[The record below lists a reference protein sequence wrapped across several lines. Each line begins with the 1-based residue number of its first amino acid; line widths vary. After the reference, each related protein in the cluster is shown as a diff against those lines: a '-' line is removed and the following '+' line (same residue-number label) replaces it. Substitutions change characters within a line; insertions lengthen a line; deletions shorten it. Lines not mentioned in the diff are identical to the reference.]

1 MPIAKDVTELIG
13 NTPMV
18 RLNRLT
24 ASLPGD
30 TIIAAK
36 LESHNPLGSVK
47 DRIGI
52 SMINEAEKAGLIKRG
67 HTTLIEPTSG
77 NTGIALA
84 FVAAARQY
92 KLILTMPDTMSVE
105 RRKLLAALGAELVLT
120 PGAEGMRGAIN
131 KATELLATT
140 PNSFMPQ
147 QFDNPA
153 NPKIHR
159 ETTAEEIWRDTE
171 GKVDI
176 FIAGVGTGGTITGVG
191 QVLKERKPSV
201 QIIALEPTDSPV
213 LTQTLQG
220 VPLKP
225 GPHKIQGIGAGF
237 VPSVLDLSVIDE
249 VFQVTNDQALEWG
262 RRLAAEEGLLCGISS
277 GAAAFA
283 AVEIAKRPEN
293 KGKMIVI
300 ILPSTGE
307 RYLSTA
313 LFADLVPEVATANA
327 SVPQEPVTAST

>member
-1 MPIAKDVTELIG
+1 MAIANDVTQVIG
-13 NTPMV
+13 NTPLV

-24 ASLPGD
+24 SELPAE
-30 TIIAAK
+30 TVIAAK

-47 DRIGI
+47 DRIGV

-92 KLILTMPDTMSVE
+92 KLILTMPDTMSLE

-120 PGAEGMRGAIN
+120 PGTEGMRGAIN
-131 KATELLATT
+131 KATELLKST

-191 QVLKERKPSV
+191 QVLKERKPGV
-201 QIIALEPTDSPV
+201 QIIAVEPTDSPI
-213 LTQTLQG
+213 LTQTLKG
-220 VPLKP
+220 EPLKP

-237 VPSVLDLSVIDE
+237 VPGVLDLSVIDE

-277 GAAAFA
+277 GAAAYA
-283 AVEIAKRPEN
+283 AVQVAKRPEN
-293 KGKMIVI
+293 KGKTIVI

-313 LFADLVPEVATANA
+313 LFNDIVADATSSSAG
-327 SVPQEPVTAST
+327 EPVAAGTK